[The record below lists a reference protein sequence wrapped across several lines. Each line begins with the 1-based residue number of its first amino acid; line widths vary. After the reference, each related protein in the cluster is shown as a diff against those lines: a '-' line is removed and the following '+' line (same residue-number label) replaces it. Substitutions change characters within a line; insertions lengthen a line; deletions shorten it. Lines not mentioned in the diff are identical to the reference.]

1 MLLFPLSSL
10 PGVLKYARSPDRHL
24 LQVPY
29 YVVWL
34 DTNAFADGRKKSLLF
49 LSSQESGKKFD
60 AMSSKISNN
69 STAKKQVKHGDAI
82 NPSSNLPSS
91 SIVNPSNRVNKR
103 KKNDFQQGRR
113 KFEKVCKILN
123 EIICVE
129 IYVYVI
135 NLGSIICV
143 ETRVCRKVLKSMC
156 LLSFWVLL
164 FVMKY

>member
-1 MLLFPLSSL
+1 MV
-10 PGVLKYARSPDRHL
+10 GHKRVCG
-24 LQVPY
+24 
-29 YVVWL
+29 
-34 DTNAFADGRKKSLLF
+34 DGRKKSLLF

-164 FVMKY
+164 FVMIFGIYQFC

>member
-24 LQVPY
+24 LQY
-29 YVVWL
+29 YRTTSTVGHKRVC
-34 DTNAFADGRKKSLLF
+34 GRTQKIST
-49 LSSQESGKKFD
+49 LSVFSESGKKFD

-103 KKNDFQQGRR
+103 KKNDFQQGKR
-113 KFEKVCKILN
+113 KFKKVCK
-123 EIICVE
+123 
-129 IYVYVI
+129 
-135 NLGSIICV
+135 
-143 ETRVCRKVLKSMC
+143 
-156 LLSFWVLL
+156 VLL
-164 FVMKY
+164 FV